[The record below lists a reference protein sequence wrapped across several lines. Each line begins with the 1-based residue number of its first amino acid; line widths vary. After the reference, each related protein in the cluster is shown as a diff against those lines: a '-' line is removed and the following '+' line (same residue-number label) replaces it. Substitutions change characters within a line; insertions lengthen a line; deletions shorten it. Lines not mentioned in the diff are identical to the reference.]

1 MVRTRCGV
9 HVSFACGEE
18 HGALACVAEVS
29 REEQVAFVRT
39 NPTCIAVTEANSY
52 IRFGL
57 LALNSFAYDSVVFF

>member
-1 MVRTRCGV
+1 M
-9 HVSFACGEE
+9 SFACGEE

-29 REEQVAFVRT
+29 REEQVAFVRI